1 VSNDAKF
8 KARIDSATAQA
19 RRVVRERQL
28 STKLWN
34 GATAAR
40 DILRRADPYRLLHHA
55 VAVGFVGH
63 VLFRRGWLISALPV
77 ILQSS
82 NASCFAIYAASSLLP
97 RLVPARDAVV
107 LALPRW
113 AYVLMALAAVVPQ
126 MRERI
131 GQASRTFNRE
141 LAQQLSTWD
150 ELGRTHSLFACVAK
164 KKGMATSQRECI
176 DLLACSMVWWVAST
190 IAMRCFERM

>member
-1 VSNDAKF
+1 V
-8 KARIDSATAQA
+8 
-19 RRVVRERQL
+19 
-28 STKLWN
+28 
-34 GATAAR
+34 
-40 DILRRADPYRLLHHA
+40 HHA
-55 VAVGFVGH
+55 VAVGFVGP

-77 ILQSS
+77 ILQSC
-82 NASCFAIYAASSLLP
+82 NASCFAIYAATSLLP

-113 AYVLMALAAVVPQ
+113 AYVLMALAALVPQ

-141 LAQQLSTWD
+141 LSTWD
-150 ELGRTHSLFACVAK
+150 ELGRTHSLFACIAK
-164 KKGMATSQRECI
+164 EEGMTTSQRECI

-190 IAMRCFERM
+190 IALRSFERM